1 MDKKQDTNKNIVLV
15 IFVEG
20 QTDKEFYK
28 KMIAYI
34 KSQNPDKDLKEC
46 KIKNLNSVT
55 HYNKA
60 PSIFENEI
68 APKYKG
74 AEFKIICSYDYD
86 AFQNLCSIKPPVNW
100 PKLKKQLN
108 SNNKIINVYE
118 IKAYDSIEDWFLKDM
133 TGLCKYLGS
142 TKIYKLKD
150 LQGTTGEKKMKDL
163 FKRNSKI
170 YQKGYNTRNFID
182 YLDFEVLYNSL
193 EKELEPLKKCMFI

>member
-1 MDKKQDTNKNIVLV
+1 MDKKQDENKNMVLV

-28 KMIAYI
+28 KMINHI
-34 KSQNPDKDLKEC
+34 KSKNPNKNSKEC
-46 KIKNLNSVT
+46 KIKNLKSVT

-68 APKYKG
+68 APKYNG
-74 AEFKIICSYDYD
+74 AEFEIICSYDYD
-86 AFQNLCSIKPPVNW
+86 VFQNPYSIKPPVDW
-100 PKLKKQLN
+100 PRLKKQLN
-108 SNNKIINVYE
+108 NNNKIINVYE
-118 IKAYDSIEDWFLKDM
+118 IKATDSIEDWFLKDM

-182 YLDFEVLYNSL
+182 YLDFEVLYKSL
-193 EKELEPLKKCMFI
+193 ENELETLKRCMCI